1 MKEYFDFFDELLFQ
15 DEDEIDIP
23 KVEET
28 DELLQTEL
36 EKEREF
42 DAISSYLK
50 EMGAVPLLTKQGEI
64 EIAKEIEKGKEQL
77 LMAVFSVPYIL
88 KKVVELG
95 EHIERG
101 DAPLDEIVNIEG
113 DEQEEEILDIKNN
126 FYKTT
131 QRIKELIDE
140 RIKLLKKK
148 AKKNDSETS
157 KALMR
162 NRKEILQEVKKL
174 NLKESAIN
182 VFADELKRWHE
193 KISAIKDEI
202 KKLKA
207 RMRGGTRSENKKSS
221 NVTIVDLIA
230 EKEEEL
236 KEIERT
242 LGMRVEDL
250 RQVIKSIKKAEGIIH
265 DAKSKLI
272 EANLRLVISIAKK
285 YIGKGLSFE
294 DLIQEGNI
302 GLMKAVDK
310 FEYKRGYK
318 FSTYATW
325 WIRQAI
331 TRALADHSRTIRLPV
346 HMIENINKITKVSRE
361 LVQELGREP
370 TIEEIAK
377 RSGLSEKKVKEILKT
392 TKETISLETP
402 VGEDEDSYLLDFLE
416 DQMTESPLD
425 AAIQEDLKRQIE
437 KVLTSLNPKE
447 AEVIRK
453 RYGLDDS
460 RSPHTLEEVGKDMHV
475 TRERVRQ
482 IEVKALRKLKHPS
495 RSKWLK
501 SFVES

>member
-15 DEDEIDIP
+15 DEEEIEIP
-23 KVEET
+23 KPEET

-36 EKEREF
+36 EREREF

-64 EIAKEIEKGKEQL
+64 EIAKEIERGKEQL

-88 KKVVELG
+88 KKIVELG
-95 EHIERG
+95 EHIEKG

-113 DEQEEEILDIKNN
+113 DEQEDELLDIKNN

-131 QRIKELIDE
+131 QRIKELINE
-140 RIKLLKKK
+140 RIKLLQKK
-148 AKKNDSETS
+148 AKKHDPETS
-157 KALMR
+157 KALMK

-193 KISAIKDEI
+193 KISTIKEEI

-207 RMRGGTRSENKKSS
+207 KMRSSSKANDKKA

-236 KEIERT
+236 KEIERN

-272 EANLRLVISIAKK
+272 EANLRLVISIDKK

>member
-1 MKEYFDFFDELLFQ
+1 MKEYFDFFDELIFQ
-15 DEDEIDIP
+15 DEEELEIP
-23 KVEET
+23 KPEEQE
-28 DELLQTEL
+28 ELLQSEI
-36 EKEREF
+36 EREREF

-88 KKVVELG
+88 KKIVDLG
-95 EHIERG
+95 EHIEKG
-101 DAPLDEIVNIEG
+101 DAPLDEIINIEG
-113 DEQEEEILDIKNN
+113 DEQEEELLDIKNN
-126 FYKTT
+126 FYRTT
-131 QRIKELIDE
+131 QRIKELINE
-140 RIKLLKKK
+140 RIKLLQEK
-148 AKKNDSETS
+148 AKHSNPDIT
-157 KALMR
+157 KALMK
-162 NRKEILQEVKKL
+162 NRKEIIQEVKKL

-193 KISAIKDEI
+193 KISGIKEEI
-202 KKLKA
+202 KKMKA
-207 RMRGGTRSENKKSS
+207 RLRSSGKGQNKKT
-221 NVTIVDLIA
+221 NVAVVDLIA
-230 EKEEEL
+230 EKEEAL

-242 LGMRVEDL
+242 LGMRIEDL
-250 RQVIKSIKKAEGIIH
+250 RQVIKSIKRAENIIH
-265 DAKSKLI
+265 EAKSKLI

-416 DQMTESPLD
+416 DQMSESPLD

>member
-1 MKEYFDFFDELLFQ
+1 MKEYFDFFEELSF
-15 DEDEIDIP
+15 EDETEKQPFAIKEEPEEAID
-23 KVEET
+23 E
-28 DELLQTEL
+28 QA
-36 EKEREF
+36 EREREL
-42 DAISSYLK
+42 DAISTYLK

-64 EIAKEIEKGKEQL
+64 EIAMQIEKGKQQ
-77 LMAVFSVPYIL
+77 LMAAIFSVPYIL
-88 KKVVELG
+88 RKMVELG
-95 EHIERG
+95 ELIEKG
-101 DAPLDEIVNIEG
+101 DAPLDEIINIEG
-113 DEQEEEILDIKNN
+113 DEQEEELLDIKNN
-126 FYKTT
+126 FYQTT
-131 QRIKELIDE
+131 LKIKDLIKRRIN
-140 RIKLLKKK
+140 LLEKKSDNNGVDLARTLRK
-148 AKKNDSETS
+148 
-157 KALMR
+157 
-162 NRKEILQEVKKL
+162 NRKEILEEIKSL

-182 VFADELKRWHE
+182 ILADELRRWHE
-193 KISAIKDEI
+193 KINEI
-202 KKLKA
+202 KKELKRLKA
-207 RMRGGTRSENKKSS
+207 RLKSSENRGSS
-221 NVTIVDLIA
+221 EAVTLIDLIA

-236 KEIERT
+236 KEIEKT
-242 LGMRVEDL
+242 LGMRIEDFG
-250 RQVIKSIKKAEGIIH
+250 QVIGAITRAENVIH
-265 DAKSKLI
+265 EAKSKLI

-346 HMIENINKITKVSRE
+346 HMIENINRITKISRE

-370 TIEEIAK
+370 TIEEIARK
-377 RSGLSEKKVKEILKT
+377 AGLPEKKVKEILKT

-416 DQMTESPLD
+416 DDVSESPLET
-425 AAIQEDLKRQIE
+425 AIQEDLRRQIDR
-437 KVLTSLNPKE
+437 VLGSLNPKE

-453 RYGLDDS
+453 RYGLDES
-460 RSPHTLEEVGKDMHV
+460 RSPHTLEEVGRDMKV

-495 RSKWLK
+495 RSRWLK
-501 SFVES
+501 SFVEK

>member
-1 MKEYFDFFDELLFQ
+1 MKDYFDFYE
-15 DEDEIDIP
+15 EIIFP
-23 KVEET
+23 EET
-28 DELLQTEL
+28 
-36 EKEREF
+36 EKRQLSEEEPEEVIEEQVEREREF

-64 EIAKEIEKGKEQL
+64 EIAKQIEKGKEQL
-77 LMAVFSVPYIL
+77 MSAIFSVPYIL
-88 KKVVELG
+88 RKIVELG
-95 EHIERG
+95 ELVERG

-113 DEQEEEILDIKNN
+113 DEAEEELLDIKNN
-126 FYKTT
+126 FYKKT
-131 QRIKELIDE
+131 QKIKNLISKRIG
-140 RIKLLKKK
+140 LLKKK
-148 AKKNDSETS
+148 SDGSEEDLAKNLRT
-157 KALMR
+157 
-162 NRKEILQEVKKL
+162 NRKEILQKVKEL
-174 NLKESAIN
+174 NLKESAIG
-182 VFADELKRWHE
+182 VLSDELKRWHE
-193 KISAIKDEI
+193 QINEIKRDL
-202 KKLKA
+202 KKLK
-207 RMRGGTRSENKKSS
+207 TRLKRAEKKAEAEA
-221 NVTIVDLIA
+221 VTIIDLIT
-230 EKEEEL
+230 EKEERL
-236 KEIERT
+236 RKIEKT
-242 LGMRVEDL
+242 LGMRTEDFA
-250 RQVIKSIKKAEGIIH
+250 QVIGAVTRAENVIH
-265 DAKSKLI
+265 EAKSKLI

-346 HMIENINKITKVSRE
+346 HMIENINRITKISRE

-370 TIEEIAK
+370 TVEEIAK
-377 RSGLSEKKVKEILKT
+377 RAGLTEKKVKDILKT

-416 DQMTESPLD
+416 DDLSESPLD
-425 AAIQEDLKRQIE
+425 TAIQEDLKRQIDR
-437 KVLTSLNPKE
+437 VLASLNPKE

-453 RYGLDDS
+453 RYGLDET
-460 RSPHTLEEVGKDMHV
+460 RSPHTLEEVGKDMKV

-501 SFVES
+501 SFVEG

>member
-1 MKEYFDFFDELLFQ
+1 MKEYFDFFEELSFSDEPETQKLR
-15 DEDEIDIP
+15 
-23 KVEET
+23 VEEQPEEVI
-28 DELLQTEL
+28 DEQA
-36 EKEREF
+36 EREREL

-64 EIAKEIEKGKEQL
+64 EIAMQIEKGKEQL
-77 LMAVFSVPYIL
+77 MAAIFSVPYIL
-88 KKVVELG
+88 RKIVELG
-95 EHIERG
+95 ELIERG

-113 DEQEEEILDIKNN
+113 DEPEDEILDIKNN

-131 QRIKELIDE
+131 LMIKDLIKKRIN
-140 RIKLLKKK
+140 LLKKK
-148 AKKNDSETS
+148 AGQNGDDLAKTLRK
-157 KALMR
+157 
-162 NRKEILQEVKKL
+162 NRKEILKEIKGL

-182 VFADELKRWHE
+182 TLADELRRWHE
-193 KISAIKDEI
+193 RINEI
-202 KKLKA
+202 KKELKRLKA
-207 RMRGGTRSENKKSS
+207 RLKSSEKRGGADSTAL
-221 NVTIVDLIA
+221 IDLIA

-236 KEIERT
+236 RKIEKT
-242 LGMRVEDL
+242 LGMRVEDF
-250 RQVIKSIKKAEGIIH
+250 RQVIGAITRAENVIH
-265 DAKSKLI
+265 EAKSRLI

-310 FEYKRGYK
+310 FEYRRGYK

-346 HMIENINKITKVSRE
+346 HMIENINRITKVSRD

-370 TIEEIAK
+370 TVEEIAR
-377 RSGLSEKKVKEILKT
+377 RSGLPEKKVKDIMKT

-416 DQMTESPLD
+416 DDVSESPLD
-425 AAIQEDLKRQIE
+425 TAIQEDLRRQIDR
-437 KVLTSLNPKE
+437 VLDSLNPKE

-453 RYGLDDS
+453 RYGLDET
-460 RSPHTLEEVGKDMHV
+460 RSPHTLEEVGRDMRV

-495 RSKWLK
+495 RSRWLK